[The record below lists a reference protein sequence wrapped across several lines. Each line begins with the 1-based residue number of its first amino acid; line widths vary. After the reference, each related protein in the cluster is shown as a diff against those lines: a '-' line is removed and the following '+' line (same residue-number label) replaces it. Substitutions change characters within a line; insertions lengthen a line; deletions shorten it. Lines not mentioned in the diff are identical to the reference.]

1 LAAFVPDKNRK
12 GRCVPADNILL
23 QDWDTPFKMPPFGAI
38 RDDDFLPAFE
48 AAMQRHLDA
57 TADIAGNPEEPS
69 FANTVEALERADRGL
84 ETVSAVFFNIAS
96 ADTNDER
103 QRLERLISPML
114 SNHGMAIFTDAK
126 LSARIEAL
134 FKAQSGLGLNTE
146 QCQLLE
152 YYRKSFVR
160 AGAGLHEAQK
170 TRLKE
175 ISARLSELH
184 TAFAQNVLAAERAFQ
199 LVLETEEDL
208 KGLPDFVRNA
218 AAEAAAARGAPG
230 KYVITLARASIE
242 PFLEF
247 SERRDLRERAYKA
260 YSARGEMAGDT
271 CNSPLIQEIVALRA
285 ERAEL
290 LGFDSF
296 AAFQIADAM
305 AKTPSQARSLL
316 EKVWAR
322 AKPKAEKER
331 AAFEAI
337 AQSEGHNEP
346 LAAWDWHFYAR
357 KRRAAEFSID
367 AAELMG
373 YFGLENMI
381 AAVFETAHRLFGL
394 SFKELDGIPVY
405 HPDVRVWE
413 VMDRSGKVIALFLGD
428 YFHRP
433 SKRSGAWMGSFRR
446 QERLDG
452 DILPIIVNVLNL
464 TKPPAGSPALLSL
477 DGARTLFHEF
487 GHALHG
493 LLSNVTYGSLSG
505 TCVDRDFVELP
516 SQLFE
521 NWLLQPETLN
531 RFARHA
537 ETGEPIPQALV
548 DRVLAARTFN
558 QGFATAEYT
567 ASALFDLDI
576 HEAPLAEADDAAT
589 FEKRLRGRIGMP
601 DAIAL
606 RHRPAHFQHIFAGNG
621 YAAGYYTYLWAEVM
635 EADAFG
641 AFEEAGDIFDPAV
654 AERLHRYIY
663 SSGGTM
669 KPDDAYR
676 AFRGRDPSV
685 DPLMEKRGLADSA
698 EVQRSGG

>member
-1 LAAFVPDKNRK
+1 M
-12 GRCVPADNILL
+12 PADNILL
-23 QDWDTPFKMPPFGAI
+23 QDWDTPFKMPPFEAI
-38 RDDDFLPAFE
+38 RDRDFLPAFE
-48 AAMQRHLDA
+48 EAMRRHLA
-57 TADIAGNPEEPS
+57 AIVDIAGNPEEPS
-69 FANTVEALERADRGL
+69 FANTIEALERADRAL
-84 ETVSAVFFNIAS
+84 ETVSAVFFNVAS
-96 ADTNDER
+96 ADTNGER
-103 QRLERLISPML
+103 QRIERLISPML
-114 SNHGMAIFTDAK
+114 SNHSMTILTNAELFG
-126 LSARIEAL
+126 RIDAL
-134 FKAQSGLGLNTE
+134 FNARSSLGLNAE
-146 QCQLLE
+146 QTQLLE
-152 YYRKSFVR
+152 NYHKNFVR
-160 AGAGLHEAQK
+160 AGAGLHQVQK
-170 TRLKE
+170 ARLKE
-175 ISARLSELH
+175 ISARLSELN
-184 TAFAQNVLAAERAFQ
+184 TAFAQNVLAAENAFQ

-208 KGLPDFVRNA
+208 TGLPDFVRRS
-218 AAEAAAARGAPG
+218 AAEAAAARSAPG

-247 SERRDLRERAYKA
+247 SERRDLREKVYKA
-260 YSARGEMAGDT
+260 YSARGGMPGNG
-271 CNSPLIQEIVALRA
+271 CNGPLIEEIVALRTEKA
-285 ERAEL
+285 KL
-290 LGFDSF
+290 LGFDSY

-305 AKTPSQARSLL
+305 AETPLQARSLL

-322 AKPKAEKER
+322 AKLKAEEER
-331 AAFEAI
+331 AALEAMTQ
-337 AQSEGHNEP
+337 AEGHNER

-357 KRRAAEFSID
+357 KRQEAEFNID

-373 YFGLENMI
+373 YFELENMI

-394 SFKELDGIPVY
+394 SFNELRGIPVY

-413 VMDRSGKVIALFLGD
+413 VRDRSGKVIALFLGD

-433 SKRSGAWMGSFRR
+433 SKRSGAWMSSFRR
-446 QERLDG
+446 QERLG
-452 DILPIIVNVLNL
+452 GETLPIIVNVLNL
-464 TKPPAGSPALLSL
+464 TKPPAASPALLSL

-505 TCVDRDFVELP
+505 TNVDRDFVELP

-521 NWLLQPETLN
+521 NWLLQPQTLS

-537 ETGEPIPQALV
+537 ETGKPIPEALV
-548 DRVLAARTFN
+548 ERVLAARTFN

-576 HEAPLAEADDAAT
+576 HEELPAEGDDAAA
-589 FEKRLRGRIGMP
+589 FEGRLRARIGMP

-606 RHRPAHFQHIFAGNG
+606 RHRPAHFQHIFAGSG

-669 KPDDAYR
+669 KPEEAYR
-676 AFRGRDPSV
+676 AFRGRGPSV
-685 DPLMEKRGLADSA
+685 EPLLEKRGLADRA
-698 EVQRSGG
+698 A